1 MSTTD
6 YICER
11 RFPTL
16 NIIETKGSFWQG
28 LLDDYDADDEDGHHN
43 DDDDDDVDDDRDDD
57 DHH

>member
-43 DDDDDDVDDDRDDD
+43 DDDDEDED
-57 DHH
+57 DH